1 MKSILAAS
9 LIFSS
14 VTAAAQSPGPSADF
28 LKLDRNRDGYISRI
42 EAIADPEIAK
52 RFASFDL
59 NNDARLSPSEFALA
73 REDIAKRAMADQVI
87 TARVKAALLAERG
100 IPSSSIAVDTYDGR
114 VQLSG
119 YAPAPELVSRA
130 GRVTAAVYGVRTVH
144 NGISVK

>member
-1 MKSILAAS
+1 MKFLLAAC

-14 VTAAAQSPGPSADF
+14 TSAAAQAADF
-28 LKLDRNRDGYISRI
+28 LKLDRNGDGYISRV

-52 RFASFDL
+52 RFAYFDL
-59 NNDARLSPSEFALA
+59 NGDSRLSPSEFALA
-73 REDIAKRAMADQVI
+73 REDIAKRALADSAI

-100 IPSSSIAVDTYDGR
+100 IASSAIAVDTYEGR

-144 NGISVK
+144 NGIAVR